1 MSVRVVG
8 PRAEV
13 LKLLSTVRGVKTV
26 TCVGQREQG
35 SNDYIVEPDGATDV
49 RRQIFTRLADRNWP
63 LLVFKSNEM
72 SLEQI
77 FLRLTDMTEAEQKR
91 IFGKRIKAAD
101 AMEATEATTEV
112 EETEEI
118 EEEKGEDK

>member
-35 SNDYIVEPDGATDV
+35 SNDYIVEPDGTEDV
-49 RRQIFTRLADRNWP
+49 RRAIFTRLADRNWP

-77 FLRLTDMTEAEQKR
+77 FLRLTDMTEAEQER
-91 IFGKRIKAAD
+91 IFGKRAEAVSAAD
-101 AMEATEATTEV
+101 ND
-112 EETEEI
+112 
-118 EEEKGEDK
+118 EEKGEVK